1 MKKDS
6 SKDREETVNR
16 NNTILIVDDDEINR
30 AILENFFFRV
40 LCGRGRKWQDWI
52 GKIVCTDRTLLC
64 GFAGCGHACYGW
76 NRSVE
81 DPE

>member
-30 AILENFFFRV
+30 AILENIFSS
-40 LCGRGRKWQDWI
+40 
-52 GKIVCTDRTLLC
+52 GKTLQNLPS
-64 GFAGCGHACYGW
+64 FKT
-76 NRSVE
+76 
-81 DPE
+81 

>member
-30 AILENFFFRV
+30 AIL
-40 LCGRGRKWQDWI
+40 GSSK
-52 GKIVCTDRTLLC
+52 
-64 GFAGCGHACYGW
+64 
-76 NRSVE
+76 
-81 DPE
+81 